1 MTTQK
6 RTARTTPAATK
17 RTASTATKAPAAAK
31 STKAPARVAAK
42 APTTSKTPAKVAA
55 KPVTKAPANAAAKAP
70 AKAVAK
76 PAKAVAKKA
85 TKSTV
90 STDAQLLDFYR
101 EMLFIRRFEERA
113 ARSYTQA
120 LIGGYCHLNLG
131 EEAAVVGL
139 MSALRPTDY
148 LFTNYREHGYAIARN
163 IDPNAIMA
171 ELYGRA
177 DGVSKGWGG
186 SMHMFDMDH
195 RLLGGYG
202 IVGGQL
208 PLATGA
214 ALAIDYRGGDDV
226 VMCTMG
232 EGTTNIGAFH
242 ESLNIAELWKLP
254 VVFVVI
260 NNFLGMGTKVE
271 KSSSEPEIYRRGAAY
286 RMPAARVDGADPIA
300 VAAAA
305 QIAVDSARAGQP
317 YLLEVT
323 CHRLRGHS
331 VVDPAKYRTPEEVEE
346 LKLHDPVHNLAA
358 ALVAKGLADVATL
371 EALDESILARI
382 DEIAAFAEASPHP
395 DVETLFDYTYATPVP
410 NDSRRLPGQPLFDEN
425 GVAR

>member
-1 MTTQK
+1 MSTAKRPTTK
-6 RTARTTPAATK
+6 
-17 RTASTATKAPAAAK
+17 ASTATK
-31 STKAPARVAAK
+31 TV
-42 APTTSKTPAKVAA
+42 
-55 KPVTKAPANAAAKAP
+55 
-70 AKAVAK
+70 
-76 PAKAVAKKA
+76 AVAKKVGAARSKATATITKAASVTAKATA
-85 TKSTV
+85 TKKVAAAAKVTPKATPPKKSPPKKTTV
-90 STDAQLLDFYR
+90 VSSDAVQLLDYYR

-113 ARSYTQA
+113 ARAYTQA

-171 ELYGRA
+171 ELYGRV

-186 SMHMFDMDH
+186 SMHMFDMEH

-232 EGTTNIGAFH
+232 EGTSNIGAFH
-242 ESLNIAELWKLP
+242 ESLNIAQLWKLP

-271 KSSSEPEIYRRGAAY
+271 LSSAEPEIYRRAAAY
-286 RMPAARVDGADPIA
+286 RMPSARVDGADPIE

-305 QIAVDSARAGQP
+305 RIAVESARAGQP

-331 VVDPAKYRTPEEVEE
+331 VVDPAKYRSASEVEE
-346 LKLHDPVHNLAA
+346 LKLHDPVHNLAER
-358 ALVAKGLADVATL
+358 LLNLGLTDADTL
-371 EALDESILARI
+371 AALDEAMLARV
-382 DEIAAFAEASPHP
+382 DEIAAFAEASAHP
-395 DVETLFDYTYATPVP
+395 DVNTLFDYTYATPVP
-410 NDSRRLPGQPLFDEN
+410 NDSRRLPGQSLFDEN

>member
-42 APTTSKTPAKVAA
+42 APASTKAPAKAAA
-55 KPVTKAPANAAAKAP
+55 KPVTRVP
-70 AKAVAK
+70 AKAAK
-76 PAKAVAKKA
+76 PTKAVAKKA
-85 TKSTV
+85 TKSAA

-113 ARSYTQA
+113 ARAYTQA

-214 ALAIDYRGGDDV
+214 ALAIDYRSGDDV

-271 KSSSEPEIYRRGAAY
+271 KSSAEPEIYRRGAAY
-286 RMPAARVDGADPIA
+286 RMPASRVDGADPIA

-305 QIAVDSARAGQP
+305 QIAVDSARSGQP

-331 VVDPAKYRTPEEVEE
+331 VVDPAKYRTAQEVEE
-346 LKLHDPVHNLAA
+346 LKLHDPVQNLAA
-358 ALVAKGLADVATL
+358 ELVAKGLADVATL

-425 GVAR
+425 GVAQ